1 MQRLDGEPRRERY
14 NYSTFVGLQAFNS
27 DEPTHR
33 LNNTNWYLKWQNK
46 RPGFFLQVEKVFREM
61 PIKCFL
67 DTAKHKANEIKF
79 AGWQEQVEQ
88 YFNQSIEEIKKYVQ

>member
-33 LNNTNWYLKWQNK
+33 LNNTNWYFKWQNK
-46 RPGFFLQVEKVFREM
+46 RPGFFLQVEKTFKQM
-61 PIKCFL
+61 IFDYCF
-67 DTAKHKANEIKF
+67 
-79 AGWQEQVEQ
+79 
-88 YFNQSIEEIKKYVQ
+88 